1 MWFENNVC
9 LLRTIV
15 DKYLL
20 KTNKLRTPKMW
31 FITFHSVDNLIEV
44 QNHKN
49 FQLCWTFVVEL
60 AWLAK
65 NQPSTKFACKV
76 QIILHQSLKYQFTT
90 SRRKM
95 EQILTCLWKL
105 FISFGKYVW
114 VLKTKNRLHMVCYL
128 SILNQRPMQQNPHE
142 FKYLTWDIWLKPFLY
157 QS

>member
-9 LLRTIV
+9 ILRTIV
-15 DKYLL
+15 HKYLL

-95 EQILTCLWKL
+95 EQILTCLENCSFHLESTFEFWKL
-105 FISFGKYVW
+105 RIDYTWYAICLFSIKDLCSKI
-114 VLKTKNRLHMVCYL
+114 HMN
-128 SILNQRPMQQNPHE
+128 SNI
-142 FKYLTWDIWLKPFLY
+142 
-157 QS
+157 